1 LKNDLGDQGRATS
14 TAAEA
19 ASNSVRRVLLVE
31 DSMLIALDA
40 EETLIQG
47 GIADVAVAGN
57 VAAALAE
64 IEKSLPDFALLDF
77 NLGNETSEPIAE
89 ELTNLGVPFCY
100 ATGYG
105 DALERMSLAPPCG
118 VLTKPY
124 SKDDIMR
131 AVERAAEL
139 IRKS

>member
-1 LKNDLGDQGRATS
+1 MNNDLGDPARAVPTGAD
-14 TAAEA
+14 AAP
-19 ASNSVRRVLLVE
+19 NPVRRVLLVE

-47 GIADVAVAGN
+47 GIDDVAVAGN
-57 VAAALAE
+57 VAAALAQ
-64 IEKSLPDFALLDF
+64 IEKQMPDFALLDF
-77 NLGNETSEPIAE
+77 NLGNETSEAVAE
-89 ELTNLGVPFCY
+89 VLTNAGVPYCY

-131 AVERAAEL
+131 AVARAAEL
-139 IRKS
+139 ISKS